1 MFCFTLTQTENNSS
15 FCFFFTDYAVFFNNT
30 TLRLSARARDIT
42 IKKLNSFFW
51 HFLINLPIRST
62 SDVFSARGAEKT
74 STRLPL
80 CIRREVLYTFA
91 AWLHVVEKLSNRRKQ
106 RKKIMID
113 KVSKQQLSE
122 SCSSSQKSNKT
133 LGILVPGNLSNPR
146 NLTSWLMRRENKDF
160 CNKKLV
166 HFFPSHCPVGSQMFK
181 KHVRPRG

>member
-113 KVSKQQLSE
+113 KVSKQQNFRNIVLRPRNPTKLFLFPE
-122 SCSSSQKSNKT
+122 IYPI
-133 LGILVPGNLSNPR
+133 LGIWTRDSWEGKIKTSVTKSLSTFSPHIQSCGFAN
-146 NLTSWLMRRENKDF
+146 
-160 CNKKLV
+160 V
-166 HFFPSHCPVGSQMFK
+166 
-181 KHVRPRG
+181 